1 MPTMTIIL
9 ETDQLAIATLQ
20 SAICD
25 DSLVVHDEP
34 VLRQRLVEHPD
45 HSVIV
50 VGPHV
55 HLDVALEL
63 ASSERMGRPHLSV
76 VLVRNRVDSSVL
88 RSALRAGIREVV
100 KLDDADTLGAACR
113 DLEELGR
120 RLQSSAVPTATQ
132 RSDEPAQVVTVFSA
146 KGGCGKTTLAT
157 NLAAAMAKAGKSTCL
172 VDLDLTFGD
181 VAISLQL
188 PSTRTIG
195 DAVALRRLDET
206 AVHALVTHHSE
217 RLDTLLAPVEPGV
230 AENVSAALVGEL
242 IAVLRQVYD
251 VIVIDTPAAFSDQAL
266 AAFDIT
272 DHFLLVATLDVPAI
286 KNLKLTLEMLQLLGY
301 PRERWHVVLNRADAK
316 VGLSVDDVQKM
327 LNIPIAT
334 QIPSSRAVPASI
346 NRGVPLVLDAPGHA
360 VSDAVRRLAK
370 SLETTVPSQGRGS
383 RRAARSS
390 RVPFRRDRTATR

>member
-1 MPTMTIIL
+1 MTIL
-9 ETDQLAIATLQ
+9 VETDPMAIATLQ
-20 SAICD
+20 PVIGDGA
-25 DSLVVHDEP
+25 LVVPDEQS
-34 VLRQRLVEHPD
+34 LRAAFVEHLD

-55 HLDVALEL
+55 HIDVALDL
-63 ASSERMGRPHLSV
+63 ATGERLARPHVSV
-76 VLVRNRVDSSVL
+76 ILVRTRVDSSVL
-88 RSALRAGIREVV
+88 RNALRAGVREVV
-100 KLDDADTLGAACR
+100 KYDDLVALGTACR

-120 RLQSSAVPTATQ
+120 KLRPPTTQ
-132 RSDEPAQVVTVFSA
+132 TPSIPRSDGPGHVVTVFSA

-188 PSTRTIG
+188 HTTHTIG

-206 AVHALVTHHSE
+206 AVHALVTQHSE

-230 AENVSAALVGEL
+230 AENVSATLVGDL
-242 IAVLRQVYD
+242 IGVLRQIYD
-251 VIVIDTPAAFSDQAL
+251 VVVIDTPAAFSDQAL
-266 AAFDIT
+266 AAFDLT

-301 PRERWHVVLNRADAK
+301 PRERWHIVLNRADAK

-327 LNIPIAT
+327 LNLPIAA
-334 QIPSSRAVPASI
+334 QIPSSRAVPSSI
-346 NRGVPLVLDAPGHA
+346 NRGVPLVQDAPGHA
-360 VSDAVRRLAK
+360 VSEAIRRLAK
-370 SLETTVPSQGRGS
+370 TLEPAAADGG

-390 RVPFRRDRTATR
+390 RVPFRRDRAATK